1 MVPTSLTDLAGFG
14 VLPNAIRPENFRL
27 VGKMVMVVDFEMVR
41 KLDTQEDVN
50 KQVAYT
56 TN

>member
-1 MVPTSLTDLAGFG
+1 MAPISLTDIAGFG
-14 VLPNAIRPENFRL
+14 VLPNDRRLENFRL
-27 VGKMVMVVDFEMVR
+27 VGKRVMVVDFEMVR
-41 KLDTQEDVN
+41 KLDTQEDAN